1 MIQFAEEAWHWLLV
15 HHWVLAL
22 VFMVL
27 AVVAALLVD
36 LLLTK
41 VIRGFTR
48 WTKTTIDDE
57 ILTFLHGPIRTSVL
71 LLVSLAAMDL
81 LLAEHPWKG
90 RLINV
95 AYTALVVMWT
105 IYLIRTSRAVFNA
118 FKQRHRKDAA
128 PRQLLPLLD
137 NLVILLLL
145 VHGGYWLFKVWHI
158 NVTPLLASAGI
169 ATAAVA
175 LASKDTL
182 ANLFGGVSVL
192 VDHPYRLN
200 DYIVLSTGE
209 RGEVVDIGIRST
221 RILTR
226 DDVLITVPNSIMST
240 TTIINESGRVPRFRV
255 RVGVGVGYDS
265 DPDQVEATL
274 LAVCED
280 LSEILP
286 SPKPRVR
293 FREFGDSSLNYQL
306 LAWIHDPGDRGRII
320 HELNTR
326 ILKAFRQAGIEIPFP
341 QRVISYHPRDGKLEG
356 RVAVTEVSRKPA
368 PAPGADG

>member
-1 MIQFAEEAWHWLLV
+1 MIAHEIAQAWQWFEAHPWLLG
-15 HHWVLAL
+15 LAIA
-22 VFMVL
+22 VA
-27 AVVAALLVD
+27 AVVASLLAD
-36 LLLTK
+36 IFLSRILKTA
-41 VIRGFTR
+41 TR
-48 WTKTTIDDE
+48 WTKSNLDDE
-57 ILTFLHGPIRTSVL
+57 ILAYLHGPIRTSVL
-71 LLVSLAAMDL
+71 LVASLVALDV

-90 RLINV
+90 RLVNF
-95 AYTALVVMWT
+95 AYTLLVVMWT
-105 IYLIRTSRAVFNA
+105 IYLVRTSHTIFRTL
-118 FKQRHRKDAA
+118 KQRHRKDAA

-137 NLVILLLL
+137 NLIILLLL
-145 VHGGYWLFKVWHI
+145 VHGGYWLLKIWHI

-169 ATAAVA
+169 ATAALA

-192 VDHPYRLN
+192 VDHPYRLG
-200 DYIVLSTGE
+200 DYIVLSSGE

-240 TTIINESGRVPRFRV
+240 TTITNESGRVPRFRV
-255 RVGVGVGYDS
+255 RVSVGVGYDA
-265 DPDQVEATL
+265 DPDQVEEVL
-274 LAVCED
+274 LSVCAD

-286 SPKPRVR
+286 SPKARVR

-306 LAWIHDPGDRGRII
+306 LAWIHDPGDRGRIT

-326 ILKAFRQAGIEIPFP
+326 ILKAFREAGIEIPFP

-356 RVAVTEVSRKPA
+356 RVALQKEPDQA
-368 PAPGADG
+368 